1 MTTNLP
7 TYIVCAATGATFA
20 AALRLVGPQVTGIV
34 IAIGAACVV
43 AAGAVKAARTEQRA
57 EVIPLRKVR

>member
-1 MTTNLP
+1 MTTALAC
-7 TYIVCAATGATFA
+7 TTCAATGAAFA
-20 AALRLVGPQVTGIV
+20 TALHHFGPQVTGIA